1 MGNQQSLAN
10 YLQRGWD
17 SSESAKGYLFGYL
30 HEHDDGAHGD
40 YQATLDQLMGQTLNT
55 QPIQFQTAF
64 STYLGDSLSC
74 PTVTQQGLKLNENN
88 CAWAK
93 VTGDITE
100 QSSNSSN
107 PGYHETGGGIRL
119 GAQRALGHG
128 WSAGFGAG
136 YGLNYLTSTN
146 FSSNGQFFD
155 LSVSAKKQIEKWEF
169 GASLGFAQ
177 GWFNNNRYRDM
188 AANGAADPMNGQFTS
203 SARMTMAGLRLRA
216 AYEHA
221 IDENQYLKPYV
232 DLDLVYGYMPGYSET
247 GTDPLGLDV
256 ASNSRWNVAI
266 TPMLEYGIDLVTKDK
281 SRVKIFAS
289 AGASFLPNN
298 THKSQ
303 MSFQGLT
310 TDLGSFDVITKGP
323 EVLGRLNLGIQA
335 FHNESTEV
343 RVQYGLLMS
352 DGYISQN
359 LSANLTW
366 RF

>member
-1 MGNQQSLAN
+1 
-10 YLQRGWD
+10 
-17 SSESAKGYLFGYL
+17 
-30 HEHDDGAHGD
+30 
-40 YQATLDQLMGQTLNT
+40 
-55 QPIQFQTAF
+55 
-64 STYLGDSLSC
+64 
-74 PTVTQQGLKLNENN
+74 
-88 CAWAK
+88 
-93 VTGDITE
+93 
-100 QSSNSSN
+100 
-107 PGYHETGGGIRL
+107 L